1 MRPYEVMVI
10 FDIGTEPP
18 AIQAAVDRLLETVR
32 NNGGTPGAVDRWG
45 RRPFAYEV
53 KHKREGYYVLVEFA
67 GESQTVAELDRFLG
81 LADEVLRHKIVRLPE
96 KAAKRTGS
104 PSSGGRTRAADAA
117 PAPAVPAEQPA
128 S

>member
-10 FDIGTEPP
+10 FDVGTEPP

-67 GESQTVAELDRFLG
+67 GERQTVAELDRFLG
-81 LADEVLRHKIVRLPE
+81 LADEVLRHKVVRLPE
-96 KAAKRTGS
+96 KATKRAGS
-104 PSSGGRTRAADAA
+104 GSTGGRPRAGAGAGAA
-117 PAPAVPAEQPA
+117 GPAEQPA